1 MKRLFSL
8 VLAVTLTVLLCSC
21 GKTGFKT
28 HDVSSD
34 IYSEEDITGAKNAV
48 VSRFSSENGITLL
61 ELYYAGDEKTEIYSD
76 LAPESGDV
84 IVLMSSFKTSRILE
98 KNSTFT
104 PNFTYENYIW
114 VLIRNSGGEWTCI
127 GQGVE

>member
-28 HDVSSD
+28 RNVTSD

-48 VSRFSSENGITLL
+48 VSRLSSEKGITLL
-61 ELYYAGDEKTEIYSD
+61 ELYYAGDEKTEKIFCCARRGRCHCFD
-76 LAPESGDV
+76 IV
-84 IVLMSSFKTSRILE
+84 I
-98 KNSTFT
+98 
-104 PNFTYENYIW
+104 
-114 VLIRNSGGEWTCI
+114 
-127 GQGVE
+127 

>member
-1 MKRLFSL
+1 MKKLLSL
-8 VLAVTLTVLLCSC
+8 VLATTLIALLCAC

-28 HDVSSD
+28 RNVTSD

-48 VSRFSSENGITLL
+48 VSRLSSEKGITLL
-61 ELYYAGDEKTEIYSD
+61 ELYYAGDEKTEKYSV
-76 LAPESGDV
+76 APEEGDV
-84 IVLMSSFKTSRILE
+84 IVLTSSFKTSRILE

-114 VLIRNSGGEWTCI
+114 VLTRKSGGEWTCI
-127 GQGVE
+127 NQGIE